1 LNNSLTFQTLEI
13 NEVHRIL
20 EICNFHI
27 KNGLANFEE
36 KQIKYT
42 VFLNFTKNILKSNLP
57 FIVCKENK
65 SILGFAYLS
74 KFRNKSGYRYTFE
87 DTVYVDNN
95 YIGKGIGSLLL
106 NHLIKESLQN
116 SQIKNI
122 IAVIGG
128 NKNEASIRIHQKN
141 GFDMIGTLKK
151 VGFKKNQWLDSI
163 YMQKILNKNINS
175 KDI

>member
-1 LNNSLTFQTLEI
+1 MNKSLTFRTLVI
-13 NEVHRIL
+13 DDVHRIL
-20 EICNFHI
+20 EIYNFHI

-36 KQIKYT
+36 EPLKYR

-57 FIVCKENK
+57 FIVCEENK
-65 SILGFAYLS
+65 CILGFAYLS

-87 DTVYVDNN
+87 DTVYVDDK

-106 NHLIKESLQN
+106 NHLIKKSSQN

-128 NKNEASIRIHQKN
+128 NKTEASIRIHQKN
-141 GFDMIGTLKK
+141 GFDMIGVLKK
-151 VGFKKNQWLDSI
+151 VGFKKNQWLNSI
-163 YMQKILNKNINS
+163 YMQKILNEKN
-175 KDI
+175 